1 MPVVVSVLIFIIYY
15 IINNT
20 GYKMARDGKW
30 IVWMGMWTSTA
41 VLAPL
46 GAFLTYK
53 SNNDS
58 VVLNADA
65 YVNWFKKIAGIR
77 SVRHLFRKEVI
88 IHDPDYVRLPGE
100 LQRLSADCRAY
111 AEKKTLM
118 RAPNYFRLWMNDA
131 PHDEEVVALNERLE
145 TLKDEMSNTRSI
157 PLLTALNNYPVIAVH
172 AHVRPFR
179 NYWLN
184 MLCGAIVP
192 VGLFFYFRIWAF
204 RIRLNKDMERIIH
217 TNEEIQNIIKVNQNK
232 DMEKVK
238 LNTIE
243 EAIEDFKAGNFVIVV
258 DDEDRE
264 NEGDLI
270 IAAEKITSEKV
281 NFMLKHA
288 RGVLCAPITVSRC
301 KELDLPHQVTDNTS
315 VLGTPF
321 TVTVDKLE
329 GCTTGVSAA
338 DRAAT
343 IQALADPLSTPAT
356 FGRPGHINP
365 LYAQEKGVLRRAG
378 HTEATIDMC
387 RLSGFYPAGALME
400 IMNEDGTMARLPELR
415 KMADEF
421 NLKLISIRDMIAYRL
436 QQESIVE
443 KGVEVDMPT
452 EHGHFRL
459 IPFRQK
465 SNGLEH
471 VALFKGTWAPD
482 EPVLVRVHSSC
493 ATGDIF
499 GSMRCDCGEQLH
511 KAMEVIEKAGKG
523 VIVYLNQEG
532 RGIGLMEKMRAY
544 KLQED
549 GMDTVD
555 ANICLG
561 HLADERDYGV
571 GAQILRELG
580 VHKMR
585 LLTNNPVKR
594 VGLEAYGLEIV
605 ENVPVETTP
614 NQYNERYLR
623 TKKERMG
630 HTLHF
635 SK

>member
-1 MPVVVSVLIFIIYY
+1 
-15 IINNT
+15 
-20 GYKMARDGKW
+20 
-30 IVWMGMWTSTA
+30 
-41 VLAPL
+41 
-46 GAFLTYK
+46 
-53 SNNDS
+53 
-58 VVLNADA
+58 
-65 YVNWFKKIAGIR
+65 
-77 SVRHLFRKEVI
+77 
-88 IHDPDYVRLPGE
+88 
-100 LQRLSADCRAY
+100 
-111 AEKKTLM
+111 
-118 RAPNYFRLWMNDA
+118 
-131 PHDEEVVALNERLE
+131 
-145 TLKDEMSNTRSI
+145 
-157 PLLTALNNYPVIAVH
+157 
-172 AHVRPFR
+172 
-179 NYWLN
+179 
-184 MLCGAIVP
+184 
-192 VGLFFYFRIWAF
+192 
-204 RIRLNKDMERIIH
+204 
-217 TNEEIQNIIKVNQNK
+217 
-232 DMEKVK
+232 MEKVK

-270 IAAEKITSEKV
+270 IAAEKITPEKV

-301 KELDLPHQVTDNTS
+301 KELDLPHQVSDNTS

-321 TVTVDKLE
+321 TVTIDKLE

-343 IQALADPLSTPAT
+343 IQALADPASTPAT

-415 KMADEF
+415 KMADKF

-465 SNGLEH
+465 SNGL
-471 VALFKGTWAPD
+471 
-482 EPVLVRVHSSC
+482 RVHSSC

-511 KAMEVIEKAGKG
+511 KAMEMIEKAGKG
-523 VIVYLNQEG
+523 AIVYLNQEG

-605 ENVPVETTP
+605 ENVPVETNP

-635 SK
+635 NK